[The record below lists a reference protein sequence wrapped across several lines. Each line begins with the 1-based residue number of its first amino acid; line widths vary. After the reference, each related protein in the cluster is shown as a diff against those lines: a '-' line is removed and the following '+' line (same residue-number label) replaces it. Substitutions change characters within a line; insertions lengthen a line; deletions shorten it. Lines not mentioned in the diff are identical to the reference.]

1 MARLLMLLY
10 PILALILPISAQF
23 NFFEQMFGGQGQQ
36 QQQAQNAG
44 SDSTWYRH
52 HYQGGTYLLD
62 PSTLFVYH

>member
-1 MARLLMLLY
+1 MARLLILLY

-23 NFFEQMFGGQGQQ
+23 NFFEQMFGGQGHQ

-52 HYQGGTYLLD
+52 HYEGGTYLLG
-62 PSTLFVYH
+62 PSTLSVYH